1 MANDILQ
8 QTLNSSFSEIEEIE
22 KEVAAQLDY
31 LGKTVDVGFS
41 QLSQM
46 SRQSLIIV
54 SGIVKASRFVRGLG
68 MAVMAF
74 TAAIGAIERIKAAKA
89 HNKALDE
96 LLQIKRKVAS
106 EKIASINVLSLRI
119 EHRLS
124 QFEGL
129 IDSEVYFDDYERL
142 DSNSLIQ
149 KLFIMDKTLA
159 LYRGA
164 LYCKLLIDYLKAEY
178 QAWTDGEQCSSM
190 NRPTYYD
197 CNELLAKRMNKMK
210 SLHGS
215 ASVNGADVYLVH
227 DSQILSTVLIDYGLR
242 KKLTIKRAPK
252 VKSPFLRKI
261 IKENPSYKSYCKS
274 AWYMNYVVK
283 VLNEKVLFCLI
294 YLALLTLN
302 YLFFQWVEWYTVIEW
317 ILGIIMALVE
327 VIILALCYESLED
340 FHESWQKKVYTEE
353 LNKQLRMA
361 GYVEIY
367 RPDLKKKSLVWE
379 GVKGAVLGIFG

>member
-327 VIILALCYESLED
+327 VIILALCYESLEE
-340 FHESWQKKVYTEE
+340 FHESWQEKVYTEE

>member
-8 QTLNSSFSEIEEIE
+8 QTLNSSFLEIEEIE

-294 YLALLTLN
+294 YLAFLTLN

-327 VIILALCYESLED
+327 VIILALCYGSLEE

>member
-129 IDSEVYFDDYERL
+129 IDGEVYFDDYERL

-327 VIILALCYESLED
+327 VIILALCYESLEE
-340 FHESWQKKVYTEE
+340 FHESWQEKVYTEE

-367 RPDLKKKSLVWE
+367 RPDLKKKNLVWE

>member
-8 QTLNSSFSEIEEIE
+8 QTLNSSFLEIEEIE

-197 CNELLAKRMNKMK
+197 CNELLA
-210 SLHGS
+210 
-215 ASVNGADVYLVH
+215 
-227 DSQILSTVLIDYGLR
+227 
-242 KKLTIKRAPK
+242 
-252 VKSPFLRKI
+252 
-261 IKENPSYKSYCKS
+261 
-274 AWYMNYVVK
+274 
-283 VLNEKVLFCLI
+283 
-294 YLALLTLN
+294 
-302 YLFFQWVEWYTVIEW
+302 
-317 ILGIIMALVE
+317 
-327 VIILALCYESLED
+327 
-340 FHESWQKKVYTEE
+340 
-353 LNKQLRMA
+353 
-361 GYVEIY
+361 
-367 RPDLKKKSLVWE
+367 
-379 GVKGAVLGIFG
+379 